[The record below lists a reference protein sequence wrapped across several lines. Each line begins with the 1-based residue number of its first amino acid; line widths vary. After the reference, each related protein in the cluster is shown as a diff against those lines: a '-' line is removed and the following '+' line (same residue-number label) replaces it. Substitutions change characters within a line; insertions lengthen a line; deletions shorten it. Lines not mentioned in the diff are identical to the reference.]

1 LGYHNKGDKVMIYA
15 QLPEAG
21 AAILKNAAVLSRG
34 TNNQEQKRRIMD
46 HASLTVMRMY
56 PEYFQPD
63 AIEYAENP
71 QAFIE
76 RMKRERGLL

>member
-1 LGYHNKGDKVMIYA
+1 MIYA

-21 AAILKNAAVLSRG
+21 GAILKNAAALSRA
-34 TNNQEQKRRIMD
+34 TKSQDQKKRILD

-63 AIEYAENP
+63 AIEFAEDP
-71 QAFIE
+71 RAFMA
-76 RMKRERGLL
+76 RVKRERKV